1 MLTDEYSQAE
11 QDDGLEVIAWIARQ
25 DWCSGAV
32 GMMGI
37 SWGGF
42 NALQIAALRPPALK
56 AIITVCSTDDR
67 YRDDVHFMGG
77 ALLNAKL
84 GWASVFQLFMAHP
97 PDPALVGES
106 WREMWLRRLNET
118 PLFLANW
125 LRHQRRD
132 AYWKHGS
139 INQDY
144 AAIACPV
151 LAVGGW
157 TDAYTNA
164 IPRLLAHLSVPR
176 QGLIGPW
183 AHRYPHIALPAP
195 PIGFLQ
201 EALRWWDHWL
211 KGIDNGVM
219 AQPML
224 RAWMMESVR
233 PAPWHAERPGRWI
246 AEPAWPA
253 ATNPRLLFLTGAGLH
268 DAHADDTAVSVQTP
282 QSLGAASGS
291 WCPFGMGADD
301 AGDQREDDARS
312 VVFDTPPLD
321 QAIEIL
327 GAPTVELEIAA
338 DRPQANLIVRL
349 CDVHPDGASLR
360 VSYGVLNLTHRDSD
374 ESPAPLVPGQR
385 TRIRIRLNDCGFR
398 FPPGHRVRLAI
409 STTYWPMIWPGP
421 EAAAVTLFAGN
432 SVLSL
437 PEREPRPE
445 DAHLPPMPPP
455 ETAPPGARTVL
466 HEGSSR
472 RESGLDIGT
481 GEHFHRGV
489 DEPSLVR
496 IDAIGIE
503 LGNHGHSEFRIMDD
517 DPLIAGAELHR
528 SQTVARGD
536 WRVRTELTT
545 QLSATHEA
553 FRVRVTLAAY
563 EGDAPVCRR
572 EWDEVIPRDLV

>member
-1 MLTDEYSQAE
+1 MSIATEFPHRVREIEHVLIPLPDGTQLAARIWLPEDADAHPVPAILEYLPYRKRDGTWERDALTHPWFAGHGYAAVRVDIRGSGKSDGVLTDEYSQAE

-25 DWCSGAV
+25 TWCSGAV

-97 PDPALVGES
+97 PDPALVGER
-106 WREMWLRRLNET
+106 WRDIWLRRLKET

-139 INQDY
+139 INQHY

-164 IPRLLAHLSVPR
+164 IPRLLTHLSVPR

-183 AHRYPHIALPAP
+183 AHRYPHIALPGP
-195 PIGFLQ
+195 PIGFLK
-201 EALRWWDHWL
+201 EALRWWDHRL
-211 KGIDNGVM
+211 KGIENGVM

-233 PAPWHAERPGRWI
+233 PAPWHLERPGRWI
-246 AEPAWPA
+246 AEPDWPA
-253 ATNPRLLFLTGAGLH
+253 ATNPRRLFLTGAGLR

-291 WCPFGMGADD
+291 WCPFGMGPDD

-312 VVFDTPPLD
+312 IVFDTPPLD

-327 GAPTVELEIAA
+327 GAPTVELEIAV

-374 ESPAPLVPGQR
+374 ELPAPLLPGQR

-398 FPPGHRVRLAI
+398 FPPDTASGWR
-409 STTYWPMIWPGP
+409 
-421 EAAAVTLFAGN
+421 F
-432 SVLSL
+432 
-437 PEREPRPE
+437 PRP
-445 DAHLPPMPPP
+445 
-455 ETAPPGARTVL
+455 
-466 HEGSSR
+466 
-472 RESGLDIGT
+472 T
-481 GEHFHRGV
+481 GR
-489 DEPSLVR
+489 
-496 IDAIGIE
+496 
-503 LGNHGHSEFRIMDD
+503 
-517 DPLIAGAELHR
+517 
-528 SQTVARGD
+528 
-536 WRVRTELTT
+536 
-545 QLSATHEA
+545 
-553 FRVRVTLAAY
+553 
-563 EGDAPVCRR
+563 
-572 EWDEVIPRDLV
+572 